1 MAGGPPSNPSYGAPP
16 APGTARQP
24 SMLPVWLGILVL
36 VVGVGG
42 SIVWFLTGAVG
53 LVNRINDLPR
63 VPVPGQAT
71 LQLSPGSYRIYA
83 EYSGATA
90 DPDPA
95 DGLGPVSVTDPS
107 SEPVEVNSTGIDE
120 TYSVGPH
127 EGRLVG
133 TFVVAA
139 AGSYNVSTTAD
150 SGLGQQMVLAVSKGP
165 ALFSTSTLTNFGFA
179 LLLGAV
185 SALVGVVLLVVG
197 LIRRSRWRRT
207 QMAMLAPTW
216 MPPGPGPYGAP
227 PDPGPYGSPPGSPS
241 FGSPPWGA
249 PPGASPGSPGPA
261 PPPPPGPV
269 PPGAGAPWAP
279 PTGPPTGGPGVAPP
293 STPPSGMPPPSA
305 VPMGPPAP
313 PITPGA
319 TPTPGLTAPET
330 PPITPPGWDLPPSR
344 PDRDR
349 PGAEPDR

>member
-1 MAGGPPSNPSYGAPP
+1 MAGGPPSNPSYGATPTP
-16 APGTARQP
+16 ATARQP
-24 SMLPVWLGILVL
+24 SMLPVWLGIVVL

-42 SIVWFLTGAVG
+42 SVVWFVTGAVG

-71 LQLSPGSYRIYA
+71 LHLSSGKYRIYA

-107 SEPVEVNSTGIDE
+107 SEPVEVNSTDIDE

-127 EGRLVG
+127 EGRLIG

-139 AGSYNVSTTAD
+139 AGSYNISTTAD
-150 SGLGQQMVLAVSKGP
+150 SGLGQQMVLAISKGP
-165 ALFSTSTLTNFGFA
+165 ALFSTSTLSAFLYA
-179 LLLGAV
+179 LALGAI
-185 SALVGVVLLVVG
+185 SALIGVVLLVVG
-197 LIRRSRWRRT
+197 LVRRGRWRRA
-207 QMAMLAPTW
+207 QMASVAPTW

-227 PDPGPYGSPPGSPS
+227 PGTGPYGAPPGSPS

-249 PPGASPGSPGPA
+249 PPGA
-261 PPPPPGPV
+261 
-269 PPGAGAPWAP
+269 GAPWAP
-279 PTGPPTGGPGVAPP
+279 PAGPPAGGPGVPPGAMPPTAPP
-293 STPPSGMPPPSA
+293 PPFPPPDF
-305 VPMGPPAP
+305 PPPAP

-319 TPTPGLTAPET
+319 TPTPGLTAPES
-330 PPITPPGWDLPPSR
+330 PPITPPGWDLPPDR
-344 PDRDR
+344 PEPDR